1 MNIKKGI
8 TTEATVSNAH
18 RKILDLNYN
27 TTLGVREDVR
37 SKLDKN

>member
-27 TTLGVREDVR
+27 TKNKGWEYGR
-37 SKLDKN
+37 SEMD